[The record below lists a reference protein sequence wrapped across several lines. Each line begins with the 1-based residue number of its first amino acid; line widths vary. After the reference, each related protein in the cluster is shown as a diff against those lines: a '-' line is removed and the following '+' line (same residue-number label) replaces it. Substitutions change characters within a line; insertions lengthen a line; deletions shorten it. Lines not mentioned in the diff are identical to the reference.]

1 MAGIAVIMYLLAM
14 TAHAD
19 IMVNSQTAVCGIREY
34 GAHIENF

>member
-19 IMVNSQTAVCGIREY
+19 IMVLKQPSVELESMELI
-34 GAHIENF
+34 